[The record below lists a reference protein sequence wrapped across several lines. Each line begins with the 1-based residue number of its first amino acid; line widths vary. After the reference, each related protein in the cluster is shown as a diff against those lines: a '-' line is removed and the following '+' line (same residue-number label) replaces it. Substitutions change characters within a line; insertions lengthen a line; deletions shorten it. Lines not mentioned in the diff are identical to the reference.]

1 MTSKL
6 QQLGIEVEKNST
18 YLGYVEL
25 SNEVETQN
33 SSPQGGSLF
42 RVAVLR
48 NFTVEPLI
56 PILKGEFFLSGF
68 LSEFYV
74 GDFDTIASD
83 AMNPSSGLYSFD
95 PQLIILAQWFELLSP
110 AISNTF
116 IKLTV
121 SEREDERSRLIQS
134 LRSVLQSIRRNIKA
148 PVIINNFPLPDKTT
162 LGILDIHSVHS
173 QKKWYLQF
181 NEALLEVCSEIDNV
195 FCVDLASVLSN
206 TGYNTGFN
214 QRQWEIAKAP
224 LGSKLLI
231 PLAKEY
237 GKFLRALNGSSR
249 KCLILDCD
257 GTLWGG
263 ILGEDGS
270 TGIKLGSSY
279 PGSSYVNFQQQILN
293 LYNRGV
299 ILAVCS
305 KNNEEDVLD
314 VLENHASMILRR
326 HHFASLQIN
335 WDDKATNILR
345 IAKELNI
352 GVDSLVFADDNE
364 FECDWIKSQL
374 PEVKVLHLKGDPALF
389 QSILCAPGYF
399 DSLTFSEEDKGKTE
413 MYQSE
418 NKRKELLVT
427 TASYED
433 YLIELK
439 IKAQIESARPDD
451 LARVA
456 QLTQKTNQFN
466 LTTLRY
472 TEDNIKE
479 LAESKDSDIYTLKVS
494 DKISD
499 LGLIGV
505 AIVKYEEGTMFIDSF
520 LMSCRALGRALE
532 NALLAFLINSGAE
545 KGAEKVIG
553 RYVPSKKNIQ
563 TQDFYSK
570 NNFMLIDN
578 SNDHTVWE
586 FEITDRTTL
595 PYPDWVTV
603 NS

>member
-1 MTSKL
+1 
-6 QQLGIEVEKNST
+6 
-18 YLGYVEL
+18 
-25 SNEVETQN
+25 
-33 SSPQGGSLF
+33 
-42 RVAVLR
+42 
-48 NFTVEPLI
+48 
-56 PILKGEFFLSGF
+56 
-68 LSEFYV
+68 
-74 GDFDTIASD
+74 
-83 AMNPSSGLYSFD
+83 
-95 PQLIILAQWFELLSP
+95 
-110 AISNTF
+110 
-116 IKLTV
+116 
-121 SEREDERSRLIQS
+121 
-134 LRSVLQSIRRNIKA
+134 
-148 PVIINNFPLPDKTT
+148 
-162 LGILDIHSVHS
+162 
-173 QKKWYLQF
+173 
-181 NEALLEVCSEIDNV
+181 
-195 FCVDLASVLSN
+195 
-206 TGYNTGFN
+206 
-214 QRQWEIAKAP
+214 
-224 LGSKLLI
+224 
-231 PLAKEY
+231 
-237 GKFLRALNGSSR
+237 
-249 KCLILDCD
+249 
-257 GTLWGG
+257 
-263 ILGEDGS
+263 
-270 TGIKLGSSY
+270 
-279 PGSSYVNFQQQILN
+279 
-293 LYNRGV
+293 
-299 ILAVCS
+299 
-305 KNNEEDVLD
+305 LD
-314 VLENHASMILRR
+314 VLENHASMILRK

-433 YLIELK
+433 YLVELG

-505 AIVKYEEGTMFIDSF
+505 AIVKYEGGTMLIDSF
-520 LMSCRALGRALE
+520 LMSCRALGRGLE

-570 NNFMLIDN
+570 NNFMLIGN
-578 SNDHTVWE
+578 SNDYTGWE

>member
-1 MTSKL
+1 
-6 QQLGIEVEKNST
+6 
-18 YLGYVEL
+18 
-25 SNEVETQN
+25 
-33 SSPQGGSLF
+33 
-42 RVAVLR
+42 
-48 NFTVEPLI
+48 
-56 PILKGEFFLSGF
+56 
-68 LSEFYV
+68 
-74 GDFDTIASD
+74 
-83 AMNPSSGLYSFD
+83 
-95 PQLIILAQWFELLSP
+95 
-110 AISNTF
+110 
-116 IKLTV
+116 
-121 SEREDERSRLIQS
+121 
-134 LRSVLQSIRRNIKA
+134 
-148 PVIINNFPLPDKTT
+148 
-162 LGILDIHSVHS
+162 
-173 QKKWYLQF
+173 
-181 NEALLEVCSEIDNV
+181 
-195 FCVDLASVLSN
+195 
-206 TGYNTGFN
+206 
-214 QRQWEIAKAP
+214 
-224 LGSKLLI
+224 
-231 PLAKEY
+231 
-237 GKFLRALNGSSR
+237 
-249 KCLILDCD
+249 
-257 GTLWGG
+257 
-263 ILGEDGS
+263 
-270 TGIKLGSSY
+270 
-279 PGSSYVNFQQQILN
+279 VNFQQQILN
-293 LYNRGV
+293 LYYRGV
-299 ILAVCS
+299 ILAICS

-399 DSLTFSEEDKGKTE
+399 DALTFSEEDKGKTE

-433 YLIELK
+433 YLVELG

-505 AIVKYEEGTMFIDSF
+505 AIVKYEGGTMLIDSF
-520 LMSCRALGRALE
+520 LMSCRALGRGLE

-570 NNFMLIDN
+570 NNFMLIGN
-578 SNDHTVWE
+578 SNDYTGWE